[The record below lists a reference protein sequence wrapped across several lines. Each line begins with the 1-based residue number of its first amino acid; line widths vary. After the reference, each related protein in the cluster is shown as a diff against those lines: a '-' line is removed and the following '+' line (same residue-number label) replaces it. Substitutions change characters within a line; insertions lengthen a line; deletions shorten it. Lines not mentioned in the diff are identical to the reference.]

1 MSQQCPSISQPVPS
15 ASIISWKSWSFS
27 ASVEST
33 NEPYSKPFHH
43 LNAISRSYV
52 FTLHNPYAF
61 STGAYA
67 GDYGQHNLTRWSLL
81 QKNDTRLQRE
91 LTHTYVA
98 RQIYPDVLLLSGH
111 LFESITCHGLRSQ
124 RMTKL

>member
-67 GDYGQHNLTRWSLL
+67 GDYGQHNLTRRLRDGVSCRKMTPDCSASL
-81 QKNDTRLQRE
+81 R
-91 LTHTYVA
+91 
-98 RQIYPDVLLLSGH
+98 IPM
-111 LFESITCHGLRSQ
+111 SQ
-124 RMTKL
+124 GRYIQMCCFCPGICLKASLVMGFGVRG